1 MELTI
6 HLYGYAYHM
15 FNTLNAIA
23 MLRNSTLF
31 PAMVNTAALM
41 VGVFYAWKMAAS
53 RAEGEWRQYLLKV
66 GGMIVVIN
74 ALLLPKTSMNIKD
87 HVEKHFWRVDNIPL
101 AFALP
106 IGVVEEIGHLLTIGF
121 EQAFSAV
128 DGRSAFNYYHH
139 GTVFGARLSKE
150 VLQAHVRHPEFVANM
165 NSFIKRCVVLP
176 AMIGH
181 QFTKEELVATK
192 DMWKLV
198 SSKAGTFTR
207 VPMIIGGTKQEPSP
221 TCKQAVPYFEKI
233 MKESILTDITA
244 ISIKL
249 RAPGAGV
256 EYNPSHLGM
265 NEALKGQIEALYN
278 DESSVETILKHN
290 MMINSL
296 NQYRSGKYPTAKAQ
310 LQHEAGGLIAGDL
323 AERILTGL
331 LTVIKNL
338 IYGSFVFVVPLMLF
352 AGGMQSYRGW
362 ITVCLSLQ
370 LWPPLL
376 SMLNMM
382 IDTAYEPAHIVSYSS
397 WSTAVKQMD
406 SIASVAANLT
416 LLIPFLAVYVTRM
429 SEGGFLHLAG
439 SIMATAQSAGGAAA
453 AEQSSGGKQ
462 YDNQSIANRNRS
474 NVNENK
480 YDDSRQFV
488 TGTNSGINSD
498 GSMEKILPNGQMIT
512 TGGAGSTSSVGE
524 ASYHESDGLSTSLHE
539 GKHQEVQATKS
550 DSASLSKT
558 QESLVNKEVSALKTV
573 AENTRTDNG
582 YNIDTSTSEGKEL
595 SKALTQIDRMTKS
608 NGYSWAQNAEA
619 HAKADFTAGGA
630 LAKMLGFDV
639 GAGGSVTASNS
650 SDQTE
655 GSSSEINSDTGTSS
669 KNSVNSNSSKH
680 SAYLES
686 LGIDKTQ
693 QDSIRESYNET
704 TRLEKSISTHKDN
717 IDGYNK
723 ALDYTQS
730 HGSEFSKDMT
740 QDVINAYKKQ
750 YGSSDSDAA
759 KEVLSGSD
767 SAKQVFRQISSAK
780 ANEVLQQVTTGAN
793 AINSSDPVSTFGEQ
807 HKNEVNSKP
816 GTSTAFSEFTDKNG
830 IPDAKNTDTTIKETG
845 AKLQEKTK
853 QNQNDAHKQIET
865 AKSEGKTIEDQRRK
879 ELDNFE
885 ANRFGNDQLSKTL
898 ELLSYNPVT
907 GKSNITPVGRPSD
920 QPIPEFEPIMNYY
933 GSSEKI
939 SSLDGN
945 PVAKPSNNAHDFS
958 PEAAKNLIQD
968 FKPDNTSGTVATN
981 EGQHVDASK
990 KTKG

>member
-23 MLRNSTLF
+23 MLRNSTLY
-31 PAMVNTAALM
+31 PAMINTAALM

-106 IGVVEEIGHLLTIGF
+106 IGTVEEVGHLLTIGF
-121 EQAFSAV
+121 EQAFSSV

-192 DMWKLV
+192 DMWGLV
-198 SSKAGTFTR
+198 SSRAGTFTR

-221 TCKQAVPYFEKI
+221 TCKQAVSYFDKA
-233 MKESILTDITA
+233 MKESALTDITA

-278 DESSVETILKHN
+278 DGTSVENILKHN

-310 LQHEAGGLIAGDL
+310 LQHEAGGLISGDM

-362 ITVCLSLQ
+362 VTVCLSLQ

-524 ASYHESDGLSTSLHE
+524 ASYHESEGVSTALHE
-539 GKHQEVQATKS
+539 GKHQEVQAMSST
-550 DSASLSKT
+550 SASLST
-558 QESLVNKEVSALKTV
+558 AQESLVSKEASALTTI
-573 AENTRTDNG
+573 AENTRIDKG
-582 YNIDTSTSEGKEL
+582 YDIDTSTDEGKEVV
-595 SKALTQIDRMTKS
+595 KALNKIDTLSQDK
-608 NGYSWAQNAEA
+608 NFTWQQHAESYLKTDVSPPVA
-619 HAKADFTAGGA
+619 GKIASFLGFTASVGG
-630 LAKMLGFDV
+630 V
-639 GAGGSVTASNS
+639 VNASNDSNQSDS
-650 SDQTE
+650 STSQVSADLNTNDRN
-655 GSSSEINSDTGTSS
+655 GVSTRTSDR
-669 KNSVNSNSSKH
+669 

-686 LGIDKTQ
+686 KGIDKTQ
-693 QDSIRESYNET
+693 QDSNRESYNET
-704 TRLEKSISTHKDN
+704 TRLEQTMSAHKDK

-723 ALDYTQS
+723 ALDHVQS
-730 HGSEFSKDMT
+730 HGSEFSKDVT
-740 QDVINAYKKQ
+740 QDVLNAYKNQ
-750 YGSSDSDAA
+750 YGTSDSTAA
-759 KEVLSGSD
+759 KEVLSGSN
-767 SAKQVFRQISSAK
+767 SAKQVFRQISGAK
-780 ANEVLQQVTTGAN
+780 ANEVLQQVTAGAN
-793 AINSSDPVSTFGEQ
+793 FINSSDPVSTFGEQ

-816 GTSTAFSEFTDKNG
+816 GGEGGVVVTFAKENDMTDKTAVN
-830 IPDAKNTDTTIKETG
+830 
-845 AKLQEKTK
+845 
-853 QNQNDAHKQIET
+853 KQIEDT
-865 AKSEGKTIEDQRRK
+865 GAELKNTHGKKLSEKKVTFTDARDSNQKEQEDRQENINVFDKDRI
-879 ELDNFE
+879 
-885 ANRFGNDQLSKTL
+885 GNGITSKIIGGLGNIATL
-898 ELLSYNPVT
+898 GNA
-907 GKSNITPVGRPSD
+907 GWGIGRNTSHST
-920 QPIPEFEPIMNYY
+920 QTIPEQ
-933 GSSEKI
+933 I

-945 PVAKPSNNAHDFS
+945 QVVKPPSGAQNFS
-958 PEAAKNLIQD
+958 PEAARSLIQE
-968 FKPDNTSGTVATN
+968 FKPDNTKGVAATN
-981 EGQHVDASK
+981 DGQHVDASK
-990 KTKG
+990 KIKG